1 MSAMLDFLIR
11 PLGYAFMQR
20 GMLAAV
26 LVGIVCAVVG
36 TYVVLRGMAFFGDA
50 LAHAILPGVAM
61 GYLVGGGAR
70 EPLFWW
76 ALVTAVIASLGIGSL
91 IRATKMR
98 EDTAIGIVFAGM
110 FALGI
115 ALISTVRNY
124 TADLTH
130 FLFGDVLAVSHTD
143 LLLIGI
149 FGGLVLITVV
159 ALYKEFLL
167 ISFDP
172 LLAATLRL
180 PVRVLDYL
188 LYILIALA
196 VVVSLQTVG
205 VALMVAMLVTP
216 AATAYMLTHRLP
228 IMMVL
233 AALLASLAG
242 VVGLYLSYYL
252 NVASGAAIVLTS
264 TFFFILTWA
273 MQTLRRVWKNGKAV

>member
-1 MSAMLDFLIR
+1 
-11 PLGYAFMQR
+11 
-20 GMLAAV
+20 
-26 LVGIVCAVVG
+26 
-36 TYVVLRGMAFFGDA
+36 
-50 LAHAILPGVAM
+50 
-61 GYLVGGGAR
+61 
-70 EPLFWW
+70 
-76 ALVTAVIASLGIGSL
+76 
-91 IRATKMR
+91 
-98 EDTAIGIVFAGM
+98 
-110 FALGI
+110 
-115 ALISTVRNY
+115 VRNY

-273 MQTLRRVWKNGKAV
+273 VQTLRRVWKNGKAV